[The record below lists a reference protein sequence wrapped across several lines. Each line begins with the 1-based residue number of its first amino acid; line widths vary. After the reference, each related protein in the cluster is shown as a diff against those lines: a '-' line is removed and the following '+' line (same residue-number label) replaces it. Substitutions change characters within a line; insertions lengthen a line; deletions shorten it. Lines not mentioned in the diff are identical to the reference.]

1 MHTSAQTRTWL
12 RRRNLP
18 VVESPDVPEDLPREV
33 VVYLLVTLALRP
45 HRVPPE
51 AVAFLATRYLDHC
64 GEVRL
69 TN

>member
-1 MHTSAQTRTWL
+1 VYTSAETTRWL

-18 VVESPDVPEDLPREV
+18 VAEGDVREELPREV
-33 VVYLLVTLALRP
+33 VIYLLVTLALRP

-51 AVAFLATRYLDHC
+51 AAAFLATEYLGHC

-69 TN
+69 TH